1 MVSMMGRAQANLLL
15 LLAGAVWGAGFVAQS
30 TAMNDIGPF
39 YFIGLRFVLATLV
52 CLPFALIEARR
63 APSRLD
69 RASITGFAWIGLV
82 LFLGMASQQVGLLST
97 SVTNS
102 GILTGLY
109 VICVPVLSVIFLRQ
123 RPHTVIWP
131 ASAVAFGG
139 IWLLS
144 SGKMTGLSS
153 GDLLTILCAVFF
165 AIQVTLI
172 GYFGQSSG
180 RPLALSSVQ
189 FAICAALALGVAMAI
204 EPITVDVVVAAAP
217 EILYAGIFASGL
229 AFSLQAV
236 GQRYTTPAQAAICLS
251 SEALFAALFGAI
263 LLSERFTMAGYF
275 GCLLIFL
282 AILAVEI
289 VPLKRNKLMRNHAAD

>member
-1 MVSMMGRAQANLLL
+1 MGRAQANMLL
-15 LLAGAVWGAGFVAQS
+15 LLAGAIWGAGFVAQS
-30 TAMNDIGPF
+30 TAMDDIGPF
-39 YFIGLRFVLATLV
+39 LFIGLRFVLATLV
-52 CLPFALIEARR
+52 CLPFAFLEAKR
-63 APSRLD
+63 ASRKLD
-69 RASITGFAWIGLV
+69 RTSMTGFAWIGV
-82 LFLGMASQQVGLLST
+82 ALFLGMASQQVGLLST

-109 VICVPVLSVIFLRQ
+109 VVFVPVLSVIFLRQ
-123 RPHTVIWP
+123 RPHAVIWP

-144 SGKMTGLSS
+144 SGNMTGLSV
-153 GDLLTILCAVFF
+153 GDLLTILCAVFW

-189 FAICAALALGVAMAI
+189 FAICAALSLAVAVAI
-204 EPITVDVVVAAAP
+204 EPVSVDAIAAAAP
-217 EILYAGIFASGL
+217 EVLYSGIFASGL

-251 SEALFAALFGAI
+251 SEALFAALFGAL
-263 LLSERFTMAGYF
+263 LLSERFTIAGYF

-289 VPLKRNKLMRNHAAD
+289 VPLTRNKLMQDQAAD

>member
-1 MVSMMGRAQANLLL
+1 MSRAQANLLL
-15 LLAGAVWGAGFVAQS
+15 LLAGAIWGAGFVAQS
-30 TAMNDIGPF
+30 TAMDDIGPF
-39 YFIGLRFVLATLV
+39 LFIGLRFVLATLV
-52 CLPFALIEARR
+52 CLPFAYMEAKR
-63 APSRLD
+63 APGKLD
-69 RASITGFAWIGLV
+69 RSTITGFAWIGVV

-109 VICVPVLSVIFLRQ
+109 VVFVPVLSVIFLRQ
-123 RPHTVIWP
+123 RPHAVIWP

-144 SGKMTGLSS
+144 SGSMTGLSG
-153 GDLLTILCAVFF
+153 GDLLTILCAVFW

-189 FAICAALALGVAMAI
+189 FAICAALSLAVAVAI
-204 EPITVDVVVAAAP
+204 EPVGVNAIVAAAP
-217 EILYAGIFASGL
+217 EVLYSGIFASGL

-236 GQRYTTPAQAAICLS
+236 GQRYTRPAQAAICLS
-251 SEALFAALFGAI
+251 SEALFAALFGAL
-263 LLSERFTMAGYF
+263 LLSERFTTAGYF

-289 VPLKRNKLMRNHAAD
+289 VPLTRNRLMRDQAAD